1 MQTGMIRLR
10 FMESKEMRE
19 RGASR
24 KKAGSRPEKTGGES
38 NFVVQGS
45 ILAIASIVV
54 RIIGIAYRIPMINII
69 GDEGMGYYGT
79 AFNVYNIALLLSSYS
94 LPLAVSKMVSVRL
107 ARKQYRNSV
116 RILRAALVY
125 ATVVGALAAAV
136 IWFGADFFAREVFF
150 MPYAAFALKTLAP
163 TVWIMAYLG
172 VFRGYYQGQGTMVPT
187 ALSQVFE
194 QIVNA
199 IVSVAA
205 GSWLFNQAIKVEILR
220 GESGSGYSNSWGAA
234 GGTIGTG
241 AGAFTALVFLLLLF
255 AAYQRTIR
263 KKVRRDRSG
272 SLESYGTITKILF
285 FTVVPVVVSSAIY
298 NVNSVLDNGL
308 LAYNFKSLGMEE
320 EFISQWGV
328 YTGKYHLLINVPM
341 AVSNALSSSL
351 IPSVSRA
358 VATGDRRMVKK
369 KVAAAIRFSLLIAIP
384 SAVGLTVLAGP
395 VNNLLFSGDNDLA
408 VQMTLYGSI
417 AVVFYSVSTVTNAIL
432 QGIDRMRLPIV
443 HALTALVLHLA
454 AMEVMVLV
462 FHMGIFSMVFANI
475 LFAVIMCFLNHR
487 SIRKI
492 LGYRQEVKKTILL
505 PAAASA
511 VMGAAAVGVYKLIHL
526 GIQSNAV
533 CTLGAVAAA
542 VAVYGVLLVK
552 LGCLDEDELHQM
564 PGGTRLLQVFRKL
577 RLM

>member
-220 GESGSGYSNSWGAA
+220 GESSSGYSNSWGAA

>member
-1 MQTGMIRLR
+1 
-10 FMESKEMRE
+10 MRE

-24 KKAGSRPEKTGGES
+24 KKAGSRPKKTGGES

-45 ILAIASIVV
+45 ILAIASIMV

-94 LPLAVSKMVSVRL
+94 LPLAVSKMVSARL

-125 ATVVGALAAAV
+125 ATAVGALAAAV

-199 IVSVAA
+199 IVSVGA
-205 GSWLFNQAIKVEILR
+205 GSWLFNQAIKVEILK
-220 GESGSGYSNSWGAA
+220 GETGSGYSNAWGAA

-241 AGAFTALVFLLLLF
+241 AGAFTALLFLLLLF

-272 SLESYGTITKILF
+272 SVESYRTITKILF
-285 FTVVPVVVSSAIY
+285 FTVVPVVMSSAIY

-308 LAYNFKSLGMEE
+308 LAYNFKTLGMEE

-358 VATGDRRMVKK
+358 VAAGNRRMVKK

-395 VNNLLFSGDNDLA
+395 VNDLLFSGDNSLA

-505 PAAASA
+505 PAAVSA

>member
-205 GSWLFNQAIKVEILR
+205 GSWLFNQAIKVEILK

-395 VNNLLFSGDNDLA
+395 LNNLLFSGDNDLA
-408 VQMTLYGSI
+408 VQM
-417 AVVFYSVSTVTNAIL
+417 TNAIL

>member
-1 MQTGMIRLR
+1 
-10 FMESKEMRE
+10 MESKEMRE

-205 GSWLFNQAIKVEILR
+205 GSWLFNQAIKVEILK

-408 VQMTLYGSI
+408 VQMTLYGTI

-564 PGGTRLLQVFRKL
+564 PGGTRLLQMFRKL

>member
-205 GSWLFNQAIKVEILR
+205 GSWLFNQAIKVEILK

-395 VNNLLFSGDNDLA
+395 VNNLLVSGDNDLA

>member
-320 EFISQWGV
+320 EFISHWGV

-564 PGGTRLLQVFRKL
+564 PGGTRLLQMFRKL

>member
-24 KKAGSRPEKTGGES
+24 KKAGSRTEKTGGES

-205 GSWLFNQAIKVEILR
+205 GSWLFNQAIKVEILK

-241 AGAFTALVFLLLLF
+241 AGAFTALLFLLLLF

-272 SLESYGTITKILF
+272 SLESYRTITKILF

-384 SAVGLTVLAGP
+384 STVGLTILAGP

-454 AMEVMVLV
+454 AMEIMVLV

-542 VAVYGVLLVK
+542 MAVYGVLLVK

>member
-205 GSWLFNQAIKVEILR
+205 GSWLFNQAIKVEILK

-369 KVAAAIRFSLLIAIP
+369 KGAAAIRFSLLIAIP

-395 VNNLLFSGDNDLA
+395 LNNLLFSGDNDLA

>member
-125 ATVVGALAAAV
+125 ATVVGAMAAAV

-205 GSWLFNQAIKVEILR
+205 GSWLFNQAIKVEILK

-384 SAVGLTVLAGP
+384 STVGLTVLAGP

-511 VMGAAAVGVYKLIHL
+511 IMGAAAVGVYKLIHL

>member
-1 MQTGMIRLR
+1 
-10 FMESKEMRE
+10 MESKEMRE

-564 PGGTRLLQVFRKL
+564 PGGTRLLQMFRKL

>member
-205 GSWLFNQAIKVEILR
+205 GSWLFNQAIKVEILK

-308 LAYNFKSLGMEE
+308 LAYNFKSLCMEE

-564 PGGTRLLQVFRKL
+564 PGGTRLLQMFRKL

>member
-1 MQTGMIRLR
+1 MSTTTKEQTGN
-10 FMESKEMRE
+10 
-19 RGASR
+19 
-24 KKAGSRPEKTGGES
+24 KKASTPGGKKAA
-38 NFVVQGS
+38 NFVIQGS

-255 AAYQRTIR
+255 AAYQRTIW

>member
-10 FMESKEMRE
+10 FMESKEIRE
-19 RGASR
+19 RGASQ

-172 VFRGYYQGQGTMVPT
+172 VFRGYYQGRGTMVPT

-205 GSWLFNQAIKVEILR
+205 GSWLFNQAIKVEILN

-241 AGAFTALVFLLLLF
+241 AGAFTALVFLLVLF

-298 NVNSVLDNGL
+298 NVNSILDNGL

-384 SAVGLTVLAGP
+384 SAVGLMVLAGP

-505 PAAASA
+505 PAAVSA

>member
-1 MQTGMIRLR
+1 VQTGMIRLR

-408 VQMTLYGSI
+408 VQMTPYGSI